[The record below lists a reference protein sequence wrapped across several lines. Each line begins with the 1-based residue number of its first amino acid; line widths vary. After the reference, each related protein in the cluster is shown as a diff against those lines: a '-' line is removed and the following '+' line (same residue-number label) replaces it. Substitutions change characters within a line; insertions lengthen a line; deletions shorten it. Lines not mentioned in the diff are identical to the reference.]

1 MGRPCNRELALLP
14 LLGYLACLTVGHTR
28 ADVSSVG
35 RVFLL
40 ELQSASKGGQDAGF
54 EAATNACIA
63 QGARVASGADL
74 HHAVLECAL
83 SACSRGWLSGPSIG
97 TTVCS
102 QVAGN
107 LISVDVQL
115 ENVTGDNERLGV
127 FCVKDSDAP
136 CGHPPSLPNSHLQGK
151 TGLDIGDEL
160 LYACNPGYKLSNE
173 ETAFSL
179 LCDSCG
185 EWYGLV
191 QHCVIDDPKGHIDY
205 EDLFTDD
212 HRFENLGERHQVSV
226 IPGGA
231 EPTDHEEEE
240 STPEP
245 EYVRTA
251 EEEIEKDSTV
261 SVTEPPVS
269 QLSQKHMF
277 WFPSEAFQDEN
288 KPPVIT
294 PGYSVKSPTTDQNH
308 SQPEPDLITEE
319 DDPNPDPDYDNA
331 TDPPTNVPISPS
343 VGSTADSWL
352 DEHPVYH
359 GEDKTGGESTG
370 EAVPEHGLETDSMTD
385 HSEMEVFK
393 DTTKSP
399 MEEEIGG
406 LIDHSEEE
414 DIEGLA
420 NNPKNT
426 KYEGKM
432 HRKGEA
438 DELIKG
444 TTRHDNEESV
454 GVKEDPVVAHYGEAT
469 EKDEIGKEMPIPEV
483 MVSEGEIDGF
493 EKLGFDSVTESPNA
507 AEVEPTTF
515 VSGTKTTTSADDIA
529 LHKMPIAYT
538 PASAPENVST
548 SQEGLGPEHT
558 ATPSGMVFLYVTP
571 GFTDDFITQATPII
585 EVPWETNDNGHFLEH
600 DPNHGTT
607 EIPENSEMERGGDH
621 SLDQHERARE
631 GTCAEEPCHVSGH
644 GPVIA
649 AIIVGIVAALV
660 GVFLGV
666 CCYKK
671 RLQKSSHYQLNG
683 TNMQAQCIELQQT
696 V

>member
-28 ADVSSVG
+28 ADVSSLG

-102 QVAGN
+102 QVAGS

-136 CGHPPSLPNSHLQGK
+136 CGQPPSLPNSHLQGK

-160 LYACNPGYKLSNE
+160 LYACNPGYKLPNG

-191 QHCVIDDPKGHIDY
+191 QHCVI
-205 EDLFTDD
+205 
-212 HRFENLGERHQVSV
+212 
-226 IPGGA
+226 GGA
-231 EPTDHEEEE
+231 ETTDHKEEE

-245 EYVRTA
+245 KYERTA
-251 EEEIEKDSTV
+251 MSEEEEIEEDSTV

-269 QLSQKHMF
+269 LLSQKHMF

-294 PGYSVKSPTTDQNH
+294 PDYSVKSPTTDQNH
-308 SQPEPDLITEE
+308 SQPEPDLIIEE
-319 DDPNPDPDYDNA
+319 YDPNPDPDYDNA
-331 TDPPTNVPISPS
+331 TDHPTNVPISPS

-352 DEHPVYH
+352 DGYLVYQ
-359 GEDKTGGESTG
+359 GEDKTGGKSTG
-370 EAVPEHGLETDSMTD
+370 EAGPEHGLETDSMTD
-385 HSEMEVFK
+385 HSEVEVFK

-399 MEEEIGG
+399 MEAEIGG
-406 LIDHSEEE
+406 LTDHTEEE
-414 DIEGLA
+414 DIEGFA
-420 NNPKNT
+420 NNPKDT
-426 KYEGKM
+426 KYEGKI
-432 HRKGEA
+432 HRKGEE
-438 DELIKG
+438 DELSKG
-444 TTRHDNEESV
+444 TTRPDNEESV

-483 MVSEGEIDGF
+483 TESEGEIDGF
-493 EKLGFDSVTESPNA
+493 EELGFDGVTESPNA
-507 AEVEPTTF
+507 VEVEPTTF
-515 VSGTKTTTSADDIA
+515 VSGTKITTSTDDIA
-529 LHKMPIAYT
+529 LHKLPIAYT

-585 EVPWETNDNGHFLEH
+585 EVSWETNDNGHFLEH

-607 EIPENSEMERGGDH
+607 EIPENSELERGRDH
-621 SLDQHERARE
+621 SLDQQERARE
-631 GTCAEEPCHVSGH
+631 GTCVEDPCHVSGR
-644 GPVIA
+644 GPMIA

-671 RLQKSSHYQLNG
+671 WLQKSSHYQLNG
-683 TNMQAQCIELQQT
+683 TNRQTQCIELQQT